1 MPNLLIH
8 REGQTFGPYAR
19 EDVLGFMQAGELQST
34 DMAWTEGLLDWAP
47 LQAVLARL
55 QPTHAD
61 EPPSV
66 FTGLAWWDTIPEG
79 VRGFSWGALLAGP
92 IWAIGNRVWPAL
104 WCWLPGLGLLVNV
117 WMGFKG
123 RELAWR
129 RGGWQSIEHFQ
140 RVQGRWTIWGIVIFV
155 AVVALTAAVV
165 LFKGPQLTAQ
175 QGQQAKPEQAA
186 PVQPVPAP
194 AERREAQPAQDA
206 PQGQEPV
213 QAQQP
218 AEQGGQAGGEEPIQ
232 GPIEPGHPVTR
243 TRLEAHVMGLAEQ
256 QVRELLG
263 APIKEI
269 NQDGAKGL
277 GYVGI
282 TQNPQTGKPDTVTVV
297 VIYQGKVA
305 AIQYPEVNR

>member
-1 MPNLLIH
+1 MPNLLIQ

-19 EDVLGFMQAGELQST
+19 EDVLGFMQAGELQAT
-34 DMAWTEGLLDWAP
+34 DMAWTEGLLDWTP

-55 QPTHAD
+55 QPSQSD
-61 EPPSV
+61 EPAPV
-66 FTGLAWWDTIPEG
+66 FTGLAWWDTVPEG

-129 RGGWQSIEHFQ
+129 RGGWQSVEHFK
-140 RVQGRWTIWGIVIFV
+140 RVQARWAVWGAVIFV
-155 AVVALTAAVV
+155 VAVVLTAAAVV
-165 LFKGPQLTAQ
+165 LKGPQ
-175 QGQQAKPEQAA
+175 AA
-186 PVQPVPAP
+186 AGGG
-194 AERREAQPAQDA
+194 AAQPAQQAAPEQPAPAQPAVPTARRGAQPA
-206 PQGQEPV
+206 PQAQEPDAEPAG
-213 QAQQP
+213 QGQP
-218 AEQGGQAGGEEPIQ
+218 TEEAPVQ

-243 TRLEAHVMGLAEQ
+243 ARLEAQVMGRSEQ
-256 QVRELLG
+256 RVRELLG

-269 NQDGAKGL
+269 EKEGAKGL

-282 TQNPQTGKPDTVTVV
+282 TQNPQTGKPDTVTVI
-297 VIYQGKVA
+297 VIYQGKV
-305 AIQYPEVNR
+305 ITLQYPEVNQ